1 MSHPGPPSS
10 RRWPKPLK
18 TTRLPP
24 PLIALTEA
32 RVLEFVRE
40 PEAMFWVFV
49 FPILMALALGIAFR
63 SRGPQQVVAG
73 VVDEPG
79 APALVQT
86 LRQARGIAVKIV
98 PAERAEAAL
107 RNGDVELLILP
118 GDPPTYRYDPAR
130 TESRLARLVV
140 NDTLMKAGGRV
151 DPWTPRENT
160 VIVRGSRY
168 IDWLIPGLLGMNI
181 MGTGMWGIGFAIVQ
195 ARTRKLLKL
204 LLATPMRRSD
214 YLLAQMLGRLTF
226 LALEVFALLMF
237 SWMAFGVVIQG
248 SLVAVIVIAVVG
260 GVTFSGLGLLVAS
273 RARTVEGVS
282 GLLNV
287 VMMPMWLLSGVFFSS
302 SNFPAR
308 AQPFI
313 HLLPLTALNNAL
325 RGVMVDGTPMLGVVS
340 ELGILVAWCVASFG
354 LALAWF
360 RWQ

>member
-1 MSHPGPPSS
+1 MSRPA
-10 RRWPKPLK
+10 
-18 TTRLPP
+18 LPP
-24 PLIALTEA
+24 LLALTKV

-40 PEAMFWVFV
+40 PEALFWVFV

-63 SRGPQQVVAG
+63 SRGQQLVVAG
-73 VVDEPG
+73 VVDQAG
-79 APALVQT
+79 AAAVVET
-86 LRQARGIAVKIV
+86 LRQSRGITVKVV
-98 PAERAEAAL
+98 PAERADAAL
-107 RNGDVELLILP
+107 RNGDVELLVVA
-118 GDPPTYRYDPAR
+118 GAPPTYRYDPAR
-130 TESRLARLVV
+130 TESRLARALVH
-140 NDTLMKAGGRV
+140 DALMRAGGRV

-160 VIVRGSRY
+160 VMVPGSRY

-214 YLLAQMLGRLTF
+214 YLLAHMLGRLTF
-226 LALEVFALLMF
+226 LALEVVALLAF
-237 SWMAFGVVIQG
+237 ARIAFGVVVQG
-248 SLVAVIVIAVVG
+248 SVAAVILIALVG
-260 GVTFSGLGLLVAS
+260 AVTFSGLGLLVAS

-287 VMMPMWLLSGVFFSS
+287 VMMPMWLLSGVFFSAA
-302 SNFPAR
+302 NFPER

-313 HLLPLTALNNAL
+313 HLLPLTALNDAL
-325 RGVMVDGTPMLGVVS
+325 RGVMVEGTSMLGVS
-340 ELGILVAWCVASFG
+340 ADLGILAGWGVASFG